1 MTKTEMRKLILAIIA
16 PICEEHKYQRLTKYL
31 AFYKI
36 CDGVMSFV
44 LFEGKST
51 GFESGLYVLPLYI
64 PNENL
69 VLDYGNQ
76 IWRMDIRNA
85 ANYALNCNMSE
96 ETIMRHLEKT
106 KCYLQNTGFA
116 LLEHFGTPQGVIE
129 SISRKTRPFDFFF
142 TNEKKIRP
150 ADFFFT
156 GAKKLHVAATFSYFY
171 CGNAK
176 KGLSCYKKLL
186 SILRN
191 PANGSMCAT
200 EQQVLEQLI
209 ATPSE
214 AETTLKRIQKETMA
228 ALHLPE
234 MG

>member
-16 PICEEHKYQRLTKYL
+16 PICEERQYQRLPKQL

-64 PNENL
+64 PNANL

-85 ANYALNCNMSE
+85 AHYALNCNMSE

-106 KCYLQNTGFA
+106 KCYLQNTGFT

-129 SISRKTRPFDFFF
+129 SISRKARAFDFFF
-142 TNEKKIRP
+142 TNEKKMRP

-191 PANGSMCAT
+191 PANGSICTT
-200 EQQVLEQLI
+200 EQQVLEQLV
-209 ATPSE
+209 ADPSE
-214 AETTLKRIQKETMA
+214 AATTLKQIQKETMK

-234 MG
+234 ME